1 MVGLR
6 DGHHVLDVQAPLVL
20 AGVMDGE
27 GEGER
32 PVDELVDLS
41 VDAYALLLDH
51 PHGVAALVDVAGPD
65 VAAVFVHDG
74 DAGRDEVGRVIHS
87 RAASHRRL
95 LAASAHPI
103 AADVHANAKA
113 QSYPDTAT
121 ATPPIAIP
129 AAIQRSART

>member
-1 MVGLR
+1 VSTATNQRLASAVDTDMVGLR

-87 RAASHRRL
+87 RAPSRIPTRRL
-95 LAASAHPI
+95 
-103 AADVHANAKA
+103 
-113 QSYPDTAT
+113 
-121 ATPPIAIP
+121 
-129 AAIQRSART
+129 QRHR